1 MFRTEI
7 ILLLPLLIVFYI
19 PQIYALPTEN
29 HLTTMYWEQA
39 GYLVQNNKAKIII
52 DEPDMNKY
60 PQSNDRFDIKVYSD
74 SDYDGITVRATE
86 TSVNSGLFE
95 AIVILTTGPSKENR
109 LHTVDGDT
117 ITAKYVDTTLP
128 ADQTAEELEVT
139 GTAIVGARGPPL
151 ERVPVADLRLYNTK
165 GNRITEI
172 AIDQQVEIITDLRSS
187 EDKPQKFAYLAQIT
201 NEKDE
206 IVLLSWIDGIL
217 DQFQSLTPSIS
228 WIPSKPGQYMATI
241 FVWESVENPT
251 ALSPPLSMDLKV
263 ISKQFDAEEFDKE
276 LFMKINLVDY
286 KYSYNAKERID
297 FDIKLDGYYVTTYPP
312 EVLIE
317 DNTGKII
324 WNNHDFVGNVHFQR
338 IGPFHINKQYS
349 IDEIGGP
356 IKLNSGKYALI
367 IQFENWKIQRDLFV
381 N

>member
-1 MFRTEI
+1 
-7 ILLLPLLIVFYI
+7 
-19 PQIYALPTEN
+19 
-29 HLTTMYWEQA
+29 
-39 GYLVQNNKAKIII
+39 
-52 DEPDMNKY
+52 
-60 PQSNDRFDIKVYSD
+60 
-74 SDYDGITVRATE
+74 
-86 TSVNSGLFE
+86 
-95 AIVILTTGPSKENR
+95 
-109 LHTVDGDT
+109 
-117 ITAKYVDTTLP
+117 
-128 ADQTAEELEVT
+128 
-139 GTAIVGARGPPL
+139 
-151 ERVPVADLRLYNTK
+151 
-165 GNRITEI
+165 
-172 AIDQQVEIITDLRSS
+172 
-187 EDKPQKFAYLAQIT
+187 
-201 NEKDE
+201 
-206 IVLLSWIDGIL
+206 
-217 DQFQSLTPSIS
+217 
-228 WIPSKPGQYMATI
+228 MATV

-324 WNNHDFVGNVHFQR
+324 WNNHDFIGNVHFQR
-338 IGPFHINKQYS
+338 IGPFHINKQYP